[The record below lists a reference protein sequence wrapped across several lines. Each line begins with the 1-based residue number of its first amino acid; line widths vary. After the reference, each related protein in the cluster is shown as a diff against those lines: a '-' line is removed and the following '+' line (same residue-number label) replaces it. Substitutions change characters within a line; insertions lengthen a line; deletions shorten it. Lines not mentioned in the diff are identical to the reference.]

1 MVFLGRLSAILAVV
15 NLERRAA
22 VPVLCDLGRYV
33 CSPWVRGA
41 AVRSLQ
47 QGCFL
52 IQGRECAFDRG
63 CADTGVL
70 LLQPPM
76 GEEGGH
82 KRYPTTSGGDGR
94 KRYPSQSSSKTVSQC
109 PSSQAHASP
118 SQPAQEDAKNLSQQ
132 VPAAESQ
139 TVGK

>member
-1 MVFLGRLSAILAVV
+1 MFLVGQGEKLQLEVCRKAVLWSRGRASAF
-15 NLERRAA
+15 
-22 VPVLCDLGRYV
+22 G
-33 CSPWVRGA
+33 G
-41 AVRSLQ
+41 
-47 QGCFL
+47 
-52 IQGRECAFDRG
+52 G
-63 CADTGVL
+63 CADTGL
-70 LLQPPM
+70 LLFQPPM

-132 VPAAESQ
+132 SPAPSAAESQ

>member
-1 MVFLGRLSAILAVV
+1 M
-15 NLERRAA
+15 
-22 VPVLCDLGRYV
+22 
-33 CSPWVRGA
+33 CSLWVRE
-41 AVRSLQ
+41 RSCNWKLA
-47 QGCFL
+47 GKRF
-52 IQGRECAFDRG
+52 FDPRG
-63 CADTGVL
+63 ICADPGVL
-70 LLQPPM
+70 LFQPPM

-132 VPAAESQ
+132 SPALAAAESQ